1 MLFSGNSE
9 KRKAQILEGRP
20 ICSVVNTAAKRE
32 AGEGRRPLL
41 TRACSV
47 LSFPRGDSGE
57 KPGRNEEAARK
68 ERDEQ
73 NGEERWSRRE
83 IDRRGERENSQRWS
97 QSQAG
102 VLITSVCA
110 GRLPGFRV
118 YVHEQE
124 RRREREKG
132 EFQARRERNSGME
145 GRGAKRGEE
154 GQGGM
159 RSMRGLA
166 LHWHAARFTI
176 FPLQLFLL
184 SFLLSTCLTSKFL
197 RHSDPARISH
207 S

>member
-1 MLFSGNSE
+1 MFRRKYRSEERSRRRKTSLTNSSVLGSLFP
-9 KRKAQILEGRP
+9 EGRQW
-20 ICSVVNTAAKRE
+20 RE
-32 AGEGRRPLL
+32 AW
-41 TRACSV
+41 
-47 LSFPRGDSGE
+47 
-57 KPGRNEEAARK
+57 K
-68 ERDEQ
+68 ER
-73 NGEERWSRRE
+73 GSSEEGTRRAE
-83 IDRRGERENSQRWS
+83 RGREVEPKRDRRGERENSQRWS